1 MNIRD
6 AQFVLMFERAAE
18 KALTRSSR
26 LVEQRY
32 R

>member
-6 AQFVLMFERAAE
+6 AQFVLMFEGVAE
-18 KALTRSSR
+18 KATRSSR